1 VIVSDNS
8 LHKIFPSTTQTKN
21 QPTKIMKNTL
31 HTPGPW
37 AIHTCNENGPSLDS
51 FYLSTTAQTWDGNEE
66 DRIICRFPTGTG
78 QFSDMGRENLA
89 NARLIASAP
98 DLLSALESAYNAIAW
113 DIPGGNLSDQE
124 EDALLDVIREALR
137 KAKGEA

>member
-1 VIVSDNS
+1 M
-8 LHKIFPSTTQTKN
+8 KTTN
-21 QPTKIMKNTL
+21 

-37 AIHTCNENGPSLDS
+37 AINTCNENGPFLDS

-66 DRIICRFPTGTG
+66 DRIVCRFPTGTG

-98 DLLSALESAYNAIAW
+98 ELLSALEDAIEELKHAAYIV
-113 DIPGGNLSDQE
+113 NLRQ
-124 EDALLDVIREALR
+124 DVIDQCKAALA

>member
-1 VIVSDNS
+1 
-8 LHKIFPSTTQTKN
+8 
-21 QPTKIMKNTL
+21 MKNTL

-66 DRIICRFPTGTG
+66 ERIICRFPTGTG

-89 NARLIASAP
+89 NARLISAAP
-98 DLLSALESAYNAIAW
+98 DLLSTLEKLLACASKLDQSATHEGLQNCEAIA
-113 DIPGGNLSDQE
+113 Q
-124 EDALLDVIREALR
+124 AREALR

>member
-1 VIVSDNS
+1 
-8 LHKIFPSTTQTKN
+8 
-21 QPTKIMKNTL
+21 MKKTL

-66 DRIICRFPTGTG
+66 ERIICRFPTGTG

-89 NARLIASAP
+89 NAHLISAAP
-98 DLLSALESAYNAIAW
+98 DLLSALEGAYNAIAW

-124 EDALLDVIREALR
+124 EETLLDVIRAAIA

>member
-1 VIVSDNS
+1 
-8 LHKIFPSTTQTKN
+8 
-21 QPTKIMKNTL
+21 MKNTL

-37 AIHTCNENGPSLDS
+37 AINTCNENGPSLDS

-66 DRIICRFPTGTG
+66 ERIVCRFPTGTG

-89 NARLIASAP
+89 NARLISSAP
-98 DLLSALESAYNAIAW
+98 DLLSALEFLLADYIEIN
-113 DIPGGNLSDQE
+113 GENLTGSSVPADK
-124 EDALLDVIREALR
+124 AREALR

>member
-1 VIVSDNS
+1 M
-8 LHKIFPSTTQTKN
+8 KTTN
-21 QPTKIMKNTL
+21 
-31 HTPGPW
+31 HTSGPW
-37 AIHTCNENGPSLDS
+37 AINTCNENGPSLDS

-66 DRIICRFPTGTG
+66 DRIVCRFPTGTG

-98 DLLSALESAYNAIAW
+98 EMLQALESCLDYLLMDSMI
-113 DIPGGNLSDQE
+113 E
-124 EDALLDVIREALR
+124 EDAAPEIESIRKAIA

>member
-1 VIVSDNS
+1 MN
-8 LHKIFPSTTQTKN
+8 
-21 QPTKIMKNTL
+21 NTL
-31 HTPGPW
+31 HADGPW

-66 DRIICRFPTGTG
+66 ERIICRFPTGTG

-89 NARLIASAP
+89 NARLISAAP
-98 DLLSALESAYNAIAW
+98 DLLSALEEMMSIFQDHEQYDEESAEVIQSSRAAI
-113 DIPGGNLSDQE
+113 
-124 EDALLDVIREALR
+124 R